1 MDMKKIW
8 YILMALA
15 LVIAGSVQAMKEE
28 APLDPQG
35 RAERISAQAAVEQM
49 EALEEYVL
57 LDVRTAE
64 EYEAGH
70 IQGALLIP
78 EQELAAK
85 APEMLPDLETPIF
98 VYCRSGRRSALAAQ
112 ALVDLGYLQVYDF
125 GGINDWPHGLVKD

>member
-78 EQELAAK
+78 EQELAVK

-112 ALVDLGYLQVYDF
+112 TLVDLGYLQVYDF

>member
-28 APLDPQG
+28 APFDPQG